1 MNRKKNLVERKG
13 GKVMKRIF
21 LRGIVFLSLV
31 VFAIPAWSYTIG
43 GGATNVGAL
52 DELLASTNLA
62 DSGDAAELAWAQGVV
77 GPETT
82 LTWGTKYNTTGGEW
96 SLTDQQ
102 AGIYAHTLATS
113 PKYFLIKTGDVADPD
128 IRWFLFQNNAELSY
142 AVINLDLGLYG
153 MDFNDTT
160 NVGGISHIVEF
171 NPVPIPSSVLLFASG
186 LGGLVG
192 IGRWRRKN

>member
-1 MNRKKNLVERKG
+1 MSRKNNLVVRNG
-13 GKVMKRIF
+13 GKVMKRLF
-21 LRGIVFLSLV
+21 VQGIVFLSLV

-43 GGATNVGAL
+43 GGATNVGGL
-52 DELLASTNLA
+52 DTLIGWTNLPN
-62 DSGDAAELAWAQGVV
+62 SGDATELAWAQSII
-77 GPETT
+77 GPTGT
-82 LTWGTKYNTTGGEW
+82 LGAKYNTTGGEW
-96 SLTDQQ
+96 SLTSQAGIYQ

-113 PKYFLIKTGDVADPD
+113 PEYFLIKTGNVADPD
-128 IRWFLFQNNAELSY
+128 IRWFLFRNNAELSY
-142 AVINLDLGLYG
+142 AVISLAG

-192 IGRWRRKN
+192 IGRWRRKK